1 MLIRVRG
8 SIAGIKEY
16 LEKGRK
22 EGREFSRDDLDERVI
37 LDGDLEI
44 TNAVIEAMG
53 GVGDNYLHITLAF
66 REDEVGPEI
75 LRAITGDFKA
85 FALSAY
91 KPDEFSF
98 YAEAHL
104 PRIKSY
110 IHKRTGELVERKPH
124 IHIVIPKTNL
134 LSGTVLDPLYRP
146 IFDKKS
152 NRLMVPE
159 QQMKW
164 LDAFQE
170 SINAK
175 YGLASPKDHRRVEF
189 TDASE
194 MLSRYKGDVF
204 SGANAALKNRIFAE
218 FLDRGIQD
226 YGKFKALLAE
236 LGQTKNRNAGK
247 AGEYLNIKL
256 AGADKGVNLKEF
268 VFSREFIE
276 LDDQA
281 KRAKLA
287 AEDDTGYE
295 VAGPARPTE
304 REIEATLQE
313 WHQVRAR
320 EIKYLN
326 SGNRKAYA
334 AYRAATPE
342 QRRAILAEREAR
354 FYAKHREEL
363 PSHEQRTQAP
373 GRDPYDRTYPFKR
386 GRGHQRGQP
395 DPAADRG
402 IEAPEALNRV
412 RSLSSL
418 GVDGLAEGGEVL
430 LPGDARDQ
438 LGDARPEHADPLR
451 RPADRNGDA
460 GLTATGRD
468 VDNVVGQLVADMRE
482 RKAQAQGEQQ
492 PDMATIKRTLD
503 ARLLLAH
510 LSQSHGLQPDRF
522 TITKGKDGG
531 DRIQCGARNLNVSDF
546 LTKEMNLPWKDAEQ
560 ILRQVSGQQL
570 AKQSTPTRSN
580 PRREL
585 WQLFRDVGRAQQDQR
600 RADEWAKQRARD
612 AERRTAAK
620 ADFIGRRGRIEG
632 DRALTAAE
640 RKAAISVARME
651 RLQVEQALR
660 DRIKAEH
667 AELRAK
673 HRKPYAEAYRDFLTT
688 LAQDGNADALE
699 ELRRQ
704 RKEPEHEAEGPTILP
719 AQASGKKRSLLMPHP
734 LTYTVERNGDVTYHD
749 ATGRAVLQDAS
760 REVRMFQLDDA
771 AIETGLRLAAQ
782 KFGQRLTLNGDAA
795 FQRRAVEIAVAN
807 GLKVQFTDPNLERY
821 RAELEQAKR
830 PSRAQPAKPRAPEP
844 TAAPAPAQA
853 SEVAPTAPAPVTAPA
868 PAPSAEIELQASSPA
883 PAARSAQPLADAQ
896 RELGREVLQVE
907 PGRLYVGNIR
917 EISPDGFAVQSVSRT
932 AVVVHDLQQLDG
944 RFEVGQL
951 AEIRYTDGR
960 GVDLRQAIQKG
971 KGIDR

>member
-1 MLIRVRG
+1 MLIKVRG
-8 SIAGIKEY
+8 SFAGIKEY

-22 EGREFSRDDLDERVI
+22 EGREFSRDELDERVI
-37 LDGDLEI
+37 LEGDLE
-44 TNAVIEAMG
+44 TTDAVIAAMG
-53 GVGDNYLHITLAF
+53 GSGEKYLHITMSF
-66 REDEVGPEI
+66 REDEISRET
-75 LRAITGDFKA
+75 LQAITQDFKA
-85 FALSAY
+85 FAFAAY
-91 KPDEFSF
+91 QDGEFNL

-110 IHKRTGELVERKPH
+110 FHRRDPDKRLERKPH
-124 IHIVIPKTNL
+124 IHIVIPECNL
-134 LSGTVLDPLYRP
+134 IAGTVLNPFGR
-146 IFDKKS
+146 
-152 NRLMVPE
+152 VE
-159 QQMKW
+159 QNIKFV
-164 LDAFQE
+164 DAFQE
-170 SINAK
+170 HINAK
-175 YGLASPKDHRRVEF
+175 YGLASPKDHRRADF
-189 TDASE
+189 NDASE

-204 SGANAALKNRIFAE
+204 SGANAELKNRIVAE
-218 FLDRGIQD
+218 VLERGIQD
-226 YGKFKALLAE
+226 YEKFKALLAE
-236 LGQTKNRNAGK
+236 LGQTKTRNAGK
-247 AGEYLNIKL
+247 AGEYLNVKP

-287 AEDDTGYE
+287 AEAGDGYQ
-295 VAGPARPTE
+295 VAGPARPSE

-363 PSHEQRTQAP
+363 PTHEQRTQGL

-395 DPAADRG
+395 DLAADRG
-402 IEAPEALNRV
+402 IEAPESLNRV
-412 RSLSSL
+412 RSLSSF
-418 GVDGLAEGGEVL
+418 GVDGHAEGRQVL
-430 LPGDARDQ
+430 LPGDARDHV
-438 LGDARPEHADPLR
+438 GDARPEHADPLR
-451 RPADRNGDA
+451 RPADRAGDA
-460 GLTATGRD
+460 GLTSTGRD
-468 VDNVVGQLVADMRE
+468 VDNVVGQLGADARE
-482 RKAQAQGEQQ
+482 RKAQAMGEQQ

-503 ARLLLAH
+503 ARLLLAQ

-546 LTKEMNLPWKDAEQ
+546 LTKEMNLPWKDAAL
-560 ILRQVSGQQL
+560 ILREVGAQQL
-570 AKQSTPTRSN
+570 AKQRTPVRSN

-620 ADFIGRRGRIEG
+620 ADFLGRRGRIEG

-704 RKEPEHEAEGPTILP
+704 RKEPEHEAEGPTIMP

-807 GLKVQFTDPNLERY
+807 GLKVQFTDPSLERY

-830 PSRAQPAKPRAPEP
+830 PSRAQPAQPRAPEP
-844 TAAPAPAQA
+844 TAAPATAQA
-853 SEVAPTAPAPVTAPA
+853 SEVPQPA
-868 PAPSAEIELQASSPA
+868 PAPSAEPELQASTPA
-883 PAARSAQPLADAQ
+883 PAARSAQPLVDAQ

-907 PGRLYVGNIR
+907 PGRLYVGNI
-917 EISPDGFAVQSVSRT
+917 INITPDGFAVQRLDR
-932 AVVVHDLQQLDG
+932 AGKLVVIHDVRQLDG
-944 RFEVGQL
+944 RYAEDQL

-960 GVDLRQAIQKG
+960 GVDLRQAIQKD